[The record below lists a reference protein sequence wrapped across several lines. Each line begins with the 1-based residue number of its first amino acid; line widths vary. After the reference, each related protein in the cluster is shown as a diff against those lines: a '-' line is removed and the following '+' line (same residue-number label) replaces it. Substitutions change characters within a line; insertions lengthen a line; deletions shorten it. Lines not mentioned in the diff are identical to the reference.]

1 MNHPETPVYYALSS
15 VCQYDGTTTVLAIC
29 EDMDAVMYRIK
40 QCYTTCGDEYVINA
54 YHLTT
59 AFDAAAKYNEQ
70 VVSRREYQ
78 AKEKEKDD
86 KVKAYDALSDEEKY
100 LQSQKEFEKMED
112 NRIEREKIMNEDFME
127 DKLKELE
134 DDDVKA
140 YDESFDA
147 ASYT

>member
-1 MNHPETPVYYALSS
+1 MNHPKTPVYYALSS
-15 VCQYDGTTTVLAIC
+15 ICQYDGTSSLLAIC

-78 AKEKEKDD
+78 AKEKEKED
-86 KVKAYDALSDEEKY
+86 KVAK
-100 LQSQKEFEKMED
+100 
-112 NRIEREKIMNEDFME
+112 
-127 DKLKELE
+127 
-134 DDDVKA
+134 
-140 YDESFDA
+140 YDELKQIEEETEQLIEDLDKS
-147 ASYT
+147 